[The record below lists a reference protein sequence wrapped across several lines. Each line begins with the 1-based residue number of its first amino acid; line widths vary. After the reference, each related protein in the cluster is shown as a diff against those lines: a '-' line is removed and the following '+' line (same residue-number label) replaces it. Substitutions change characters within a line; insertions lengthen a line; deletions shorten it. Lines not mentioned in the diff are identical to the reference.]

1 LVQTNLR
8 HAIANVDE
16 ALAYLV
22 KAERINTSKRIDEYG
37 EPVRLGEKLQKRLQD
52 REWLLHEL
60 FNY

>member
-1 LVQTNLR
+1 M
-8 HAIANVDE
+8 DE